1 MRSLY
6 LKASISST
14 DCFMAMNSEPKVD
27 DSTVFWRFEKK
38 TMGDLFTKMRTPVCD
53 LLVTLHPAW
62 SASTKHE
69 VVTGLPLAIGALVGI
84 GSAASG

>member
-1 MRSLY
+1 
-6 LKASISST
+6 
-14 DCFMAMNSEPKVD
+14 MNSEPKVD

-69 VVTGLPLAIGALVGI
+69 VVTGLPLAMGALGGI
-84 GSAASG
+84 GLAASG